1 MTRVGERVHVIVLGS
16 KHDTWSVRLLAP
28 LYKPRA
34 SKLVSLSLVLGH
46 VLSPVRFLP
55 RHSFFADCKLYIR
68 TRLLASASS
77 NFWKLLPFDCV
88 LVTVPLRVLEERL
101 LD

>member
-1 MTRVGERVHVIVLGS
+1 TV
-16 KHDTWSVRLLAP
+16 
-28 LYKPRA
+28 YKPLL
-34 SKLVSLSLVLGH
+34 SDWSSPSLVLGH

-77 NFWKLLPFDCV
+77 NFWKP
-88 LVTVPLRVLEERL
+88 
-101 LD
+101 

>member
-1 MTRVGERVHVIVLGS
+1 V
-16 KHDTWSVRLLAP
+16 
-28 LYKPRA
+28 YKP
-34 SKLVSLSLVLGH
+34 SLPHLNSPSLVLGH

-77 NFWKLLPFDCV
+77 NFWKPFFLYYTFLL
-88 LVTVPLRVLEERL
+88 
-101 LD
+101 